1 MKNRKL
7 FISILTGLCA
17 CLMSA
22 TLFTACGETHTHSYT
37 SQTTTEATCREK
49 GLTTYTCS
57 CGDTY
62 TEEILALG
70 HDTKTHEAQAPT
82 CTEKGWSEYVT
93 CEREGCDYSTYEE
106 ILALKHDIVN
116 HEAQAPTCAE
126 IGWETYETC
135 QREGCDYTTYEEIPA
150 TGNHTWNDGEITT
163 EPTCTETGVKT
174 FTCTV
179 CETATKTENVNA
191 LMHDIKANDSKAPT
205 CTEIGWNAYATCER
219 EGCDYTTY
227 EELPATGVHTWNDGE
242 ETTSP
247 TCTEKGETTY
257 TCTVCKT
264 ATKTEP
270 IQTLPHD
277 HAEEW
282 TYDESNHWHECKCG
296 DKTDEGEHIPSTP
309 ATATTPQ
316 TCTICGYVIQGETGI
331 VFNTLTT
338 NGNKVNG
345 TVSNTTTEFS
355 FLDEIT
361 VKGNAQFIV
370 ALDKNGMQTVITK
383 KITLQE
389 GDNTVYVFE
398 TLNGEITN
406 TYTVTIRRRP
416 MYNVTFN
423 EKGGTTVANQSI
435 EEGFLATE
443 PETAKKGYTFVE
455 WDYDFTTP
463 ITKDTEITALW
474 KANENT
480 KYIVNYYAQNIENDE
495 YTLFSTEELTGT
507 TDTTA
512 TATINQYEH
521 FTYNEKLST
530 VKGNID
536 GDGSL
541 VLSVYYTRDKYTIKT
556 GYIIKYFDD
565 YTASEITQTEIWKY
579 GMELTCSVSTW
590 EGYTWIG
597 WYEDIGSDMAQLVT
611 NEQSFAFIV
620 DKNVT
625 YYQCWQANT
634 DTKYTVNYY
643 LQNIDDDEY
652 TLYETEE
659 LTGMTDTLAT
669 ATIKEYEH
677 FTYNENVS
685 TVSGYIQGDGSLVL
699 SVYYTRNTYTL
710 SINDSLIGSITNAGM
725 YKYGVEEFTSTATL
739 YLGYAFLG
747 WYNGEE
753 LLSTDLAYTFTAEKD
768 VTATFEVK
776 KEMLNFEFTSDVDT
790 CSITG
795 IKDKTVTEVIVPDY
809 VNSISAGAFSGCSSL
824 ESITL
829 PFVGAKAGVT
839 ENDTCQYPFG
849 YIFGRSSYE
858 GSAETTQY
866 YYGYSTSSTT
876 SSTYYIPTSLKKVTI
891 TAGIILYGSFSGCSN
906 LTNVIIPDNIASI
919 GDSAFSVCSSLT
931 SIILPNSVTS
941 IGKWAFSGCS
951 SLRNISIPDSVTSIG
966 SRVFEGCS
974 SLTSITIPDSVTS
987 IGEGAFAYCSGLTS
1001 VVIGENVT
1009 SIGNSAFAV
1018 CHKIVEVVNKSPHMT
1033 ITEGDWDYGEI
1044 GAHALAVYNSGDAF
1058 ESNLSNDN
1066 NYVIYTEETE
1076 KILVGYIGAE
1086 TNLNLP
1092 AYITKINNYAFS
1104 DCTKLTSITIPN
1116 SVTSIGY
1123 HAFAYCGNLTNVII
1137 GNSVTSIDF
1146 YAFAHCDSLTNI
1158 TIPDNVTS
1166 IDGSAF
1172 EGCDSLTNIM
1182 VSENNIAYRSIEG
1195 NLYSKDGKTL
1205 IQYALGKKA
1214 AAFTIPDGVTSIGNG
1229 AFFWCDSLTSVT
1241 IPNSVTSIGAH
1252 AFNSCIN
1259 LTSVDI
1265 GDGVTSIG
1273 FEAFGGCG
1281 NLISIILPDSLTSI
1295 GDWAFGNCS
1304 SLTSITIP
1312 DSVTF
1317 IGNYAFA
1324 NCSSLTSITFE
1335 DTSTWYR
1342 TDSYGNYIDK
1352 SDGSQTNVERPTANA
1367 TYFKS
1372 TYMDYYWYKL

>member
-37 SQTTTEATCREK
+37 SQITTEATCREK

-126 IGWETYETC
+126 IGWKAYETC

-150 TGNHTWNDGEITT
+150 TGKHIWNDGEITT

-191 LMHDIKANDSKAPT
+191 LMHDIKVNDSKAPT
-205 CTEIGWNAYATCER
+205 CTEIGWNAYATCKR

-242 ETTSP
+242 ETTAP
-247 TCTEKGETTY
+247 TCTKEGETTY

-270 IQTLPHD
+270 IQALPHD
-277 HAEEW
+277 HGEEW

-296 DKTDEGEHIPSTP
+296 DKTDESEHIPSAP

-316 TCTICGYVIQGETGI
+316 TCTICGYVIQGEAGI

-345 TVSNTTTEFS
+345 TVSNATTEFS

-389 GDNTVYVFE
+389 CDNTVYVFE

-423 EKGGTTVANQSI
+423 EKGGTTVTNQSI
-435 EEGFLATE
+435 EEGFLATA
-443 PETAKKGYTFVE
+443 PETTRTGYTFVE

-463 ITKDTEITALW
+463 ITKDTEITAIW

-480 KYIVNYYAQNIENDE
+480 KYIVNYYAQNIEDDE
-495 YTLFSTEELTGT
+495 YTLFGTEELTGT

-512 TATINQYEH
+512 TATINEYEH

-536 GDGSL
+536 GDGTL
-541 VLSVYYTRDKYTIKT
+541 VLSVYYTRDSYTIQA

-677 FTYNENVS
+677 FTYNEKLS

-710 SINDSLIGSITNAGM
+710 SINDSSIGSITNAGT
-725 YKYGVEEFTSTATL
+725 YKYGKNISTTITSQK
-739 YLGYAFLG
+739 LGYAFLG

-753 LLSTDLAYTFTAEKD
+753 LLSTNTEYTFTMEKD
-768 VTATFEVK
+768 VTAKFDVK
-776 KEMLNFEFTSDVDT
+776 AEMLNFEFTSTDT
-790 CSITG
+790 VCEITG
-795 IKDKTVTEVIVPDY
+795 AKDGEATEIIVPDY
-809 VNSISAGAFSGCSSL
+809 VTSIGDFAFAWCYSL
-824 ESITL
+824 
-829 PFVGAKAGVT
+829 
-839 ENDTCQYPFG
+839 
-849 YIFGRSSYE
+849 
-858 GSAETTQY
+858 
-866 YYGYSTSSTT
+866 TS
-876 SSTYYIPTSLKKVTI
+876 VTI
-891 TAGIILYGSFSGCSN
+891 GDSVTSIGDSAFYVCESLISV
-906 LTNVIIPDNIASI
+906 TIPDSVASI
-919 GDSAFSVCSSLT
+919 GDSAFFACHSLISVTIPDSVASIGDSAFYDCNSLT
-931 SIILPNSVTS
+931 SVTIGKSVTS
-941 IGKWAFSGCS
+941 IGDSAFFYC
-951 SLRNISIPDSVTSIG
+951 N
-966 SRVFEGCS
+966 

-987 IGEGAFAYCSGLTS
+987 IGFSAFRDCFNLTEMTLPFVGASKDETNNTHFGYIFGATS
-1001 VVIGENVT
+1001 YDYNESCIPYHLNKVTIT
-1009 SIGNSAFAV
+1009 SIA
-1018 CHKIVEVVNKSPHMT
+1018 T
-1033 ITEGDWDYGEI
+1033 I
-1044 GAHALAVYNSGDAF
+1044 S
-1058 ESNLSNDN
+1058 S
-1066 NYVIYTEETE
+1066 
-1076 KILVGYIGAE
+1076 
-1086 TNLNLP
+1086 
-1092 AYITKINNYAFS
+1092 YAFFG
-1104 DCTKLTSITIPN
+1104 CK
-1116 SVTSIGY
+1116 
-1123 HAFAYCGNLTNVII
+1123 NL
-1137 GNSVTSIDF
+1137 
-1146 YAFAHCDSLTNI
+1146 
-1158 TIPDNVTS
+1158 
-1166 IDGSAF
+1166 
-1172 EGCDSLTNIM
+1172 
-1182 VSENNIAYRSIEG
+1182 
-1195 NLYSKDGKTL
+1195 K
-1205 IQYALGKKA
+1205 
-1214 AAFTIPDGVTSIGNG
+1214 
-1229 AFFWCDSLTSVT
+1229 
-1241 IPNSVTSIGAH
+1241 
-1252 AFNSCIN
+1252 
-1259 LTSVDI
+1259 
-1265 GDGVTSIG
+1265 
-1273 FEAFGGCG
+1273 
-1281 NLISIILPDSLTSI
+1281 
-1295 GDWAFGNCS
+1295 
-1304 SLTSITIP
+1304 SITIP
-1312 DSVTF
+1312 DSVTS
-1317 IGNYAFA
+1317 IGSYAFYYCTNLTNITIPDSVIYIDSWAFA
-1324 NCSSLTSITFE
+1324 NCSSLASVTIGDSVTSINPDAFYYCRSLMSVLIGNNVTFI
-1335 DTSTWYR
+1335 
-1342 TDSYGNYIDK
+1342 G
-1352 SDGSQTNVERPTANA
+1352 SDAFRYCSKLVEVVN
-1367 TYFKS
+1367 KS
-1372 TYMDYYWYKL
+1372 TYITITKGSEDNGYVGCYALAVFNSGEAYINKFSNDNGYIVYTDGEEKILVSYTGTKTDLILPSYITKINQYAFEDCSSLTSVAILDSVTSIGYQAFSDCSSLASVTIGDSVTSIGEWAFNGCDSLTSVYYKGTASDWSKISIDYYNSDLTSATRYYYSESEPALNADGTAYDGNYWRYAADGITPVIWIYNSEN